1 MRHSINVDYCKD
13 VCECNFLGVR
23 AIFSGDATVHWLIL
37 FNSFLA
43 KQLNIVCS
51 INTKLLCPYA
61 QVCSAKTT
69 YVLDSA
75 NFVAAKIN
83 AAL

>member
-1 MRHSINVDYCKD
+1 M
-13 VCECNFLGVR
+13 
-23 AIFSGDATVHWLIL
+23 HWLIL

-51 INTKLLCPYA
+51 INRKLLCPCV

-69 YVLDSA
+69 YVSDSA
-75 NFVAAKIN
+75 NFVAPIN
-83 AAL
+83 TAIFSGYYEKDFSVYYKSLCFNFHYRCFQ